1 MGLSLVTGPTTDPVT
16 LAEAKAH
23 CRVAISDDDGLIA
36 GYILAARS
44 YVETQTHRTMLTQTW
59 ECTFDYCWPT
69 RGCYRH
75 IAIPLSPVQ
84 SVSSVSYVDENGTT
98 QTLASDQYTVVY
110 NRTNAFIVP
119 AYGVFWPT
127 IRWVPD
133 AIAVRVVAGY
143 TQIPHE
149 LRQAI
154 LLLVGHFYEHREP
167 VVIGQAPAEVPMS
180 VEALISPFRVV
191 SFG

>member
-23 CRVAISDDDGLIA
+23 CRIGITEDDGLLA
-36 GYILAARS
+36 GYILAARH
-44 YVETQTHRTMLTQTW
+44 YVEGQTHRMMLTQTW
-59 ECTFDYCWPT
+59 DCTFDYCWPT
-69 RGCYRH
+69 KGCYRH

-84 SVSSVSYVDENGTT
+84 SVTSVSYVDEDGAT
-98 QTLASDQYTVVY
+98 QTLASDQYTVVT
-110 NRTNAFIVP
+110 NRSKAFIVP
-119 AYGVFWPT
+119 AYNVYWPS

-133 AIAVRVVAGY
+133 AITVRAIVGY
-143 TQIPHE
+143 TQTPDE

-154 LLLVGHFYEHREP
+154 LMLVGHLYEHRES
-167 VVIGQAPAEVPMS
+167 VTEGQPLTEVPMS

-191 SFG
+191 AF